1 LSLRDRRAA
10 INAETTHRFRPVV
23 SALALA
29 VGLAAC
35 SGSPSDTDPA
45 EAEDGYEPQLVTI
58 MSFNVEN
65 LFDNVHDE
73 GKNDSTYL
81 PREAKSDPAHIAE
94 CERIEVERWRNDC
107 LYLDWSDDAV
117 SFKLEQLAK
126 TILAVND
133 GFGPDVIALQEIENL
148 RILTRLRDE
157 YLSAAG
163 YREPVL
169 IEGRDIRGIDVA
181 FLSRLPLIGEPVL
194 HPLDMSDFP
203 DRADDTRG
211 VLQATFELP
220 DGESLTGFSVH
231 FPAPFH
237 PIDMRWLAYEHLND
251 IRSRVPASHHVFAAG
266 DFNTPQREVEGTSIL
281 DDMARPH
288 WIIAHEV
295 DCQGCRG
302 TNYFARADSW
312 SFLDMIFYAPSE
324 SAAAEWRIQ
333 PGGVFIADGYEEQ
346 LNADGTPR
354 RFDLEARRG
363 VSDHLPLVMTLETVE
378 PD

>member
-1 LSLRDRRAA
+1 M
-10 INAETTHRFRPVV
+10 RPLLP
-23 SALALA
+23 ALGLA
-29 VGLAAC
+29 VSLAAC
-35 SGSPSDTDPA
+35 GGSGPDTNTA
-45 EAEDGYEPQLVTI
+45 ESDGYEGYEITI

-65 LFDNVHDE
+65 LFDALDDA
-73 GKNDSTYL
+73 GKNDSTYQ
-81 PREAKSDPAHIAE
+81 PRTVKSDPLHIAE

-117 SFKLEQLAK
+117 DFKLEQLAR
-126 TILAVND
+126 TILDVND
-133 GFGPDVIALQEIENL
+133 GSGPDVIALQEVENL
-148 RILTRLRDE
+148 GILQRLRDD
-157 YLSAAG
+157 YLGAAG
-163 YREPVL
+163 YREAVL

-181 FLSRLPLIGEPVL
+181 FLSRLPLVGDPVL

-211 VLQATFELP
+211 VLEATFELP
-220 DGESLTGFSVH
+220 DGELLTGFSVH

-237 PIDMRWLAYEHLND
+237 PIEMRWLAYEHLND

-281 DDMARPH
+281 DDMARPY
-288 WIIAHEV
+288 WIIAHE
-295 DCQGCRG
+295 DRCEGCRG
-302 TNYFARADSW
+302 TNYFARNDSW

-324 SAAAEWRIQ
+324 SAAAQWRIQ
-333 PGGVFIADGYEEQ
+333 PGGVFIADGYEDQ

-363 VSDHLPLVMTLETVE
+363 VSDHLPLVMTLETIPE
-378 PD
+378 R